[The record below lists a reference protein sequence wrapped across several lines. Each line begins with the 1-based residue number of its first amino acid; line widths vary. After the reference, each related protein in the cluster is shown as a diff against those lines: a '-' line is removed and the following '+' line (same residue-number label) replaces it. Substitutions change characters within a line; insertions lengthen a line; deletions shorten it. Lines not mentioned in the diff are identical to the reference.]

1 MNKYLYR
8 IVFNRARGV
17 LMVVSELCRGCVK
30 HSAPLGLGP
39 TLSQI
44 TGRLSPLT
52 FLLLGVMG
60 FVTLAPVA
68 QANIVA
74 DGNAPGNQK
83 PNILQTANGT
93 PQVNIQTPSEGG
105 VSRNV
110 YSQFDVNQQ
119 GAILNNS
126 RNQVQTQQGGWVAG
140 NPWLAKGEAKIILN
154 EVNSRDPSKL
164 NGYIEVAGKKAQVVI
179 ANPSGITC
187 DGCGFIN
194 ANRATLTT
202 GKAMMENGQLKG
214 YQVERGTIRVQ
225 GAGMDSSR
233 QDYTDLI
240 AQSVEIN
247 AGLWANDLKVTAGR
261 NTVDAEQ
268 QKIEKAATASASTAS
283 TEPKLAVDVAQL
295 GGMYAG
301 KIQLIGTEK
310 GVGVRNAG
318 AIGAQ
323 AGSVTISA
331 DGRIE
336 NSGSINA
343 SQDVQLTG
351 RELDNSGKVYAQR
364 DVGVSTRQQ
373 TANRG
378 VLAAQRNATVKAAN
392 ITNQKGAVLGAG
404 INSDGSVAQTG
415 NLSLTASQRADA
427 NGQQLAGGS
436 LTMAAAE
443 VNTDGGQ
450 TQATDVTLNATSGSV
465 SSRKAK
471 VSADNTLKV
480 TAAKAVNNTDGTL
493 IAGKKLDVQ
502 ADSLSG
508 DGQLLSLGDMSLTA
522 AQRFDN
528 QSDVIANG
536 KLDLSV
542 AGDVTNRQKIQS
554 GSELTLT
561 AARLD
566 NQANG
571 EISSQKTR
579 LALSDSLTN
588 RGLIDGGLTRID
600 AGMLNNIG
608 SGRIYGDGISL
619 QAQTLNN
626 LNEAGMGATIAAR
639 QRLDLGVGTLN
650 NRQHGL
656 IYSDGVM
663 ALGRNLDAES
673 RATGQADAINN
684 HSATIE
690 SIGDMTLSA
699 GQINNVNDNLVTEIV
714 TSATHIDEAVLRGHT
729 TRYNWSD
736 IWLTDNKYGVNTA
749 HMPDG
754 YASEDFYRYIY
765 TRTVNETRV
774 KESDPG
780 QILSGNNLYL
790 TAARMTNSDSRVIA
804 AGLLIDGV
812 KELSNLAT
820 PGERTTS
827 ESGWQER
834 WYAKKKKNWRG
845 VTKTSQGIDGNNYAP
860 AAQVETIDLKVH
872 DWRDQAAFDGSGYV
886 VTALRANGVNQ
897 QVGSP
902 TINLP
907 NSSLFTLQP
916 AAESRYLVETD
927 ARFTNQKQ
935 WLSSD
940 YMLQAF
946 SIEGQDK
953 RLGDGFYEQ
962 REVREQIAQLTGQRY
977 LAGYN
982 SDEAQYKALMNAG
995 IAFGRQ
1001 FSLTPGVALTPEQ
1014 MALLT
1019 TDMVWMVR
1027 KSVTL
1032 ADGSSQTVLAP
1043 QVYTNVRSNEQ
1054 IGAGSLLAG
1063 NTISVGLAGGML
1075 NSGRIAARDTLFI
1088 SSDALDNQGGSL
1100 LGKQV
1105 QLQVRTDLNNVGGVI
1120 QAEDKLTALAG
1131 GNITSTSTSTST
1143 STLSGGEDNRILD
1156 RIAGMYVQN
1165 DKGELTLA
1173 ASKDINLIG
1182 SQVINSGAD
1191 SSTLISAGNNLNLA
1205 TLTTTETQNSDWDSN
1220 NYRHYQASKDIGSEI
1235 AANGQIALRAGQNLN
1250 ATAASVTAQQGLQVQ
1265 AGNDINL
1272 TSGESSYTLTEHSK
1286 QSSRGLLSAQSSERH
1301 DSIQHQSAVG
1311 SSFSGETVAIGAGNN
1326 VQIVGS
1332 SVAGTQDVSI
1342 TAGRDITVTTA
1353 KENHQE
1359 THLKEEKKS
1368 GLMGSG
1374 GIGFSIGQAS
1384 QKSTTDTDGM
1394 SEKASI
1400 IGSEKGNTTLL
1411 AGNQLTVKGSDVVA
1425 GQDLA
1430 LQGKTLAV
1438 TAAENSQ
1445 TQRQTYEQ
1453 KQSGLT
1459 LALSGTVGGMVNT
1472 AVQTAQTA
1480 KETEDSR
1487 LQALQGVKATLS
1499 GVQAGQAAYLAALKG
1514 KDDPTNNN
1522 VVGVSVSLGS
1532 QSSKSEQTVEQRTA
1546 QGSSLNAGRNLSL
1559 TATGDDIRVQGS
1571 ELRAGQ
1577 DVALDAARDI
1587 QLVSAQNSQH
1597 TEGSNKSKG
1606 GSIGLSLGAGSG
1618 GFSLSV
1624 NASMNKAKGNELGE
1638 GLSHTETL
1646 LDAGRQVRLNSG
1658 RDTTLQGAQ
1667 VSGQQVTARVGRD
1680 LLLRSEQD
1688 SDVYNS
1694 KQQSMSAGVSI
1705 PIYGAGSASASF
1717 NMSKDKMHS
1726 DYRSVQEQT
1735 GLFAGQGGY
1744 DVQVGNHTQLD
1755 GAVIGST
1762 AEAAK
1767 NRLDTGTLGF
1777 SDIENRAEFKTSHS
1791 GVGISTGGPVGM
1803 QMLSNLAS
1811 NSLISG
1817 NNDGNAASTT
1827 RAAISHGQLVIRDE
1841 ANQRQDVAQLSND
1854 VEHANQTL
1862 SPIFDK
1868 EKEQKRLQQMQVIA
1882 EISSQVMDIAG
1893 THGAIIATKAAKAEA
1908 DAKAAGLSDADRKMA
1923 RDALATGNK
1932 PNLNPTEA
1940 EIRQYV
1946 YQTAYDKAYTQA
1958 LNSSGLGT
1966 GGAIRQGI
1974 MAVSAA
1980 VQGLAG
1986 GNVAQAITGAAAP
1999 YLAAEIK
2006 KATTDAN
2013 DNVNIAANA
2022 VAHAVLGGI
2031 VAEASGNSALAGAA
2045 GAATGELAA
2054 RVIADRLY
2062 PGKAISEMTESE
2074 KQTVT
2079 TLSLLAGGLAA
2090 GTVGDSTTNAVAGA
2104 QASQNAVENNA
2115 LSDII
2120 ENKVSGV
2127 SQEEKYQNAQKQLVA
2142 AVEEFKAQHCA
2153 GMSAEACSAKI
2164 SEHRNELLKGAAGF
2178 GVDFVPVVG
2187 DIKGFAEAQSA
2198 IDYLAAMVGLI
2209 PIAGD
2214 AAGKA
2219 IKAAEMALKKGDV
2232 AEASKLINKA
2242 SDEIAGSVAH
2252 TGAAVNLDEVN
2263 RLKFDPHAGKN
2274 KLAEGSAATE
2284 LQNTM
2289 GGKLERVDPDASG
2302 ADFVFSSGPN
2312 KGKTVDFMFTT
2323 AKGSEKEIE
2332 GMNKFFNNNWD
2343 RNITQLRT
2351 HLDKADIV
2359 PLDFR
2364 NLNVENQHKLLN
2376 HINSLS
2382 QADKA
2387 KIVIMR

>member
-1841 ANQRQDVAQLSND
+1841 ANQRQDVAQL
-1854 VEHANQTL
+1854 
-1862 SPIFDK
+1862 
-1868 EKEQKRLQQMQVIA
+1868 
-1882 EISSQVMDIAG
+1882 
-1893 THGAIIATKAAKAEA
+1893 
-1908 DAKAAGLSDADRKMA
+1908 
-1923 RDALATGNK
+1923 
-1932 PNLNPTEA
+1932 
-1940 EIRQYV
+1940 
-1946 YQTAYDKAYTQA
+1946 
-1958 LNSSGLGT
+1958 
-1966 GGAIRQGI
+1966 
-1974 MAVSAA
+1974 
-1980 VQGLAG
+1980 
-1986 GNVAQAITGAAAP
+1986 
-1999 YLAAEIK
+1999 
-2006 KATTDAN
+2006 
-2013 DNVNIAANA
+2013 
-2022 VAHAVLGGI
+2022 
-2031 VAEASGNSALAGAA
+2031 
-2045 GAATGELAA
+2045 
-2054 RVIADRLY
+2054 
-2062 PGKAISEMTESE
+2062 
-2074 KQTVT
+2074 
-2079 TLSLLAGGLAA
+2079 
-2090 GTVGDSTTNAVAGA
+2090 
-2104 QASQNAVENNA
+2104 
-2115 LSDII
+2115 
-2120 ENKVSGV
+2120 
-2127 SQEEKYQNAQKQLVA
+2127 
-2142 AVEEFKAQHCA
+2142 
-2153 GMSAEACSAKI
+2153 
-2164 SEHRNELLKGAAGF
+2164 
-2178 GVDFVPVVG
+2178 
-2187 DIKGFAEAQSA
+2187 
-2198 IDYLAAMVGLI
+2198 
-2209 PIAGD
+2209 
-2214 AAGKA
+2214 
-2219 IKAAEMALKKGDV
+2219 
-2232 AEASKLINKA
+2232 
-2242 SDEIAGSVAH
+2242 
-2252 TGAAVNLDEVN
+2252 
-2263 RLKFDPHAGKN
+2263 
-2274 KLAEGSAATE
+2274 
-2284 LQNTM
+2284 
-2289 GGKLERVDPDASG
+2289 
-2302 ADFVFSSGPN
+2302 
-2312 KGKTVDFMFTT
+2312 
-2323 AKGSEKEIE
+2323 
-2332 GMNKFFNNNWD
+2332 
-2343 RNITQLRT
+2343 
-2351 HLDKADIV
+2351 
-2359 PLDFR
+2359 
-2364 NLNVENQHKLLN
+2364 
-2376 HINSLS
+2376 
-2382 QADKA
+2382 
-2387 KIVIMR
+2387 